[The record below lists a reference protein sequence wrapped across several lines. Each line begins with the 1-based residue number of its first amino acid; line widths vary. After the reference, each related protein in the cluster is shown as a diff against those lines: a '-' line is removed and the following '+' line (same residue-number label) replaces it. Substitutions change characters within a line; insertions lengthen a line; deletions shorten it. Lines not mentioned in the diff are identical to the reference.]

1 VSGYFGK
8 GCRQIKKYIMVKVI
22 ILKVAKIKYGGKS
35 IGDDIRLG
43 IEAMGQIATIDKRI
57 KINTSAEINREVA
70 RFLTDQKSFKAG
82 IKITVIEKD
91 LLFNDIG
98 IVEKN
103 IKIDVEQGKSQEFSF
118 EVRVKENRSVLL
130 NKFWGKA
137 IAVFEV
143 VLTAEILETA
153 QYVPNEG
160 DGWLKAILD
169 RDKSKIN
176 LPAFLKVKN
185 EKNDLKRE
193 YFLIL
198 EGSYLWERASIALR
212 DDGSSQF
219 IFGIVHEPM
228 VSVQYS
234 ISQKILFLSGEKYK
248 ATDYSNSPWR
258 KGVYDIEIPDYPHPG
273 GARHQDK
280 APRAKTWFRIGHS
293 GERYL
298 HAGGYSLGCITIIE
312 ISRWAEIYN
321 TLIKTRKGDSASVGV
336 LEVID

>member
-1 VSGYFGK
+1 MVN
-8 GCRQIKKYIMVKVI
+8 QIV
-22 ILKVAKIKYGGKS
+22 LKLAKIKYNGNS
-35 IGDDIRLG
+35 VGDDIRLE

-70 RFLTDQKSFKAG
+70 RFLTDQASFKTG

-91 LLFNDIG
+91 LLFNDVG

-103 IKIDVEQGKSQEFSF
+103 IKIDVEQGKPQEFSF
-118 EVRVKENRSVLL
+118 EVRVRENRSALL

-137 IAVFEV
+137 VAIFEIT
-143 VLTAEILETA
+143 LTSEILETA

-185 EKNDLKRE
+185 EKNDFKRE

-198 EGSYLWERASIALR
+198 EGSYRGERASVALR

-228 VSVQYS
+228 ASVRYF
-234 ISQKILFLSGEKYK
+234 ISQKTLFLNGKKYK
-248 ATDYSNSPWR
+248 ATNYPNSPWR

-293 GERYL
+293 GDRYL

-321 TLIKTRKGDSASVGV
+321 TLIKARKGDSASVGV